1 MRKMMPLLVL
11 GSALSLQGCLPMMAA
26 SAVGAAVRGGTQ
38 EAPPSFDPVR
48 RTAAMNACRTQAAG
62 SGTPNVIDAESRRG
76 NGVRVYGTVETAS
89 GRQSFVCDYR
99 GDGRISRFEV
109 RPIRPR

>member
-1 MRKMMPLLVL
+1 MRTPILALVL

-26 SAVGAAVRGGTQ
+26 GAVGSAVRAGTQ
-38 EAPPSFDPVR
+38 ESPPVFDPVTR
-48 RTAAMNACRTQAAG
+48 NAGMEACRVRAAQ

-76 NGVRVYGTVETAS
+76 GTIRVYGTVE
-89 GRQSFVCDYR
+89 GPPERRSFVCDYR
-99 GDGRISRFEV
+99 SDRRIGRFEL